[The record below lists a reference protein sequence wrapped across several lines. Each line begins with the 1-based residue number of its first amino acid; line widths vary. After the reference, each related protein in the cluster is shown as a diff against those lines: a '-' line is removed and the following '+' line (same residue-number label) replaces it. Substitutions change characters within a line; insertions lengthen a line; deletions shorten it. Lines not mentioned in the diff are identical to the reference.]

1 MIKRVVVGLLF
12 YLGFVDFINTY
23 THVHRSLATV
33 ADDHRSSFLVA
44 SRTIDAYNVQLEIRQ
59 TDSIRLA
66 NRNGNSALNFGLL
79 LLVVR
84 RTIILYK
91 HTVASIKANIFS
103 IRDKTLESWFVV
115 ECIDNLSLLVVGWSS
130 SP

>member
-79 LLVVR
+79 LLV
-84 RTIILYK
+84 
-91 HTVASIKANIFS
+91 
-103 IRDKTLESWFVV
+103 
-115 ECIDNLSLLVVGWSS
+115 
-130 SP
+130 